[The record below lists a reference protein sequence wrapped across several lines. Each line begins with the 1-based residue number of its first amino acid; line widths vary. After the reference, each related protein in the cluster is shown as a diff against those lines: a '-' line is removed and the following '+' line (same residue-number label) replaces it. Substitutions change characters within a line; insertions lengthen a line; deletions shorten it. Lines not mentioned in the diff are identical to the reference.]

1 MIIKKLICLAFFA
14 ASLAACGQAGAPA
27 AQTAKTPALET
38 SQKTEQVSGV
48 GQQSRPEESQDEK
61 MTVQLNWE
69 DLMPE
74 GEDVVLERLYR
85 EFYDN
90 LEGQIGGAQTLAS
103 AAQSQGESLDIAEI
117 IEGSAEDTMEQ
128 IGTFNVVEDLN
139 GEKIRIPGY
148 VVPLDFSAKSEYT
161 EFLLVP
167 YFGACLHTPPPP
179 PNQIIFVK
187 ALPAVKLEN
196 IYEPI
201 WLEGTMRTGQ
211 FNSGLGNSAYEVS
224 LSKAEA
230 YEY

>member
-1 MIIKKLICLAFFA
+1 MTIKTFIYLGVFA
-14 ASLAACGQAGAPA
+14 VSLAACEQASAPA
-27 AQTAKTPALET
+27 IDAVKPQSPNE
-38 SQKTEQVSGV
+38 SQVSASAEKAPPDV
-48 GQQSRPEESQDEK
+48 IPDEN
-61 MTVQLNWE
+61 MTIQLIWE
-69 DLMPE
+69 DLMPD
-74 GEDVVLERLYR
+74 GEEAVLEQLYR
-85 EFYDN
+85 EFYNN
-90 LEGQIGGAQTLAS
+90 LEGQIGSAQTLAS
-103 AAQSQGESLDIAEI
+103 AAQNQSDSLDIAEI

-128 IGTFNVVEDLN
+128 IGTYNVVEDLN

-148 VVPLDFSAKSEYT
+148 VVPLDFSANYEYS

-187 ALPAVKLEN
+187 ASPAVKLGN

-211 FNSGLGNSAYEVS
+211 FNSDLGNSAYEVI
-224 LSKAEA
+224 LSKAEP